1 MLKMKIHRLPVVNQD
16 EQVIGEYQN
25 ADKPEIKKK
34 LHVYTW
40 FVLSLTI
47 NIDNTE
53 YVTSL
58 MGF

>member
-1 MLKMKIHRLPVVNQD
+1 MLKMKIHRLPVVDQD

-25 ADKPEIKKK
+25 PDKPEIKKTACIY
-34 LHVYTW
+34 LICII
-40 FVLSLTI
+40 L

-58 MGF
+58 TGF

>member
-25 ADKPEIKKK
+25 ADKPEREKNPACIR
-34 LHVYTW
+34 LICII
-40 FVLSLTI
+40 L